1 MDSLIKFIHFGGYG
15 GSALHTLIHL
25 SCSLWH
31 VRACEFTQIHH
42 PPANTDYL
50 KYSEFI
56 WLKNHRHRWNI
67 SSQHWTFCPETE
79 HGQRPW
85 GEVTHLTRGSERL
98 RVIRSQRLYWFLHRA
113 RSTTKGGVI
122 KWVQAKISDISRW
135 LMRMN
140 ERCKGRQ
147 ISEFLNCEMLH
158 GICGMPTQYQQ
169 SAISQGTYF
178 ILILYIIYVYI
189 SFSFTL
195 IPFHWYLIVSDD
207 DTKSQA
213 WQSYGLRWCF
223 LDCLDPTY
231 TTSGSRFR
239 IHMDARSGP
248 DLWQCADLI

>member
-15 GSALHTLIHL
+15 GFSAAQLVHL

-31 VRACEFTQIHH
+31 VGACEFTQIHH
-42 PPANTDYL
+42 PPVNTDYL

-178 ILILYIIYVYI
+178 ILNLIHYIRVHIIFIHVN
-189 SFSFTL
+189 SFSL
-195 IPFHWYLIVSDD
+195 VSDRIGWWHQIA
-207 DTKSQA
+207 SLA
-213 WQSYGLRWCF
+213 VIRSNMVLSWLF
-223 LDCLDPTY
+223 
-231 TTSGSRFR
+231 GSDLYNFR
-239 IHMDARSGP
+239 VTV
-248 DLWQCADLI
+248 